1 MASGL
6 RILASGFRVQGPQRG
21 GEPEAQIRR
30 GIRWKL
36 MVTMLGLIAGLIA
49 VLSWIEIGNSQRL
62 IERETAKRVERE
74 SMFLAELGQIEARQ
88 LAAEVGNFIAG
99 AAFPSAAEVV
109 TNATGR
115 NVKLSFAIVLN
126 TSSEA
131 LVHAGERG
139 VAIHFPGELKPYA
152 GADDRLAAQQTNSTA
167 RTVLVNQTEVL
178 EVVAPVFNGNERWGV
193 LRLGYSLAKQRALVA
208 AARAEMHQ
216 QVRAVI
222 IRSVLTATGMVVLG
236 MLVVVWLSA
245 RISKPL
251 QRVTESAR
259 HLATGDFSAAAA
271 LDVRSQDEVG
281 VLADAFKK
289 MADNLQRTY
298 AELEE
303 SNRTLEGKVSERTH
317 ELAHM
322 TQLAEEARQQA
333 EGANRTKSSFLA
345 SMSHE
350 LRTPLTAI
358 IGFSEMLL
366 AEAQDAGRTES
377 AEDLQRIMDSAKHL
391 LQLINEI
398 LDLSKIEAQKME
410 LHLERFEVANVIRE
424 VRNTITPLISK
435 RENRLTVTM
444 AADIGSI
451 HADITKLRQSLLN
464 LLSNANKF
472 TEAGEVRLDVTRF
485 TRDGVAY
492 LRFAVADTGIGMTPA
507 QLGKL
512 FQAFQ
517 QADSSTSRKY
527 GGTGLGL
534 VITKKFCELMGG
546 GVTVTSEPGVGSTF
560 TIELPAEGRKIEPKA
575 VTPGTSTAPTAART
589 VLVLSPDRNVHLLV
603 AETLKDTGCVLR
615 IAPSGAEGVR
625 LAKEIRPV
633 LITLDASGPTADG
646 WSVMGQLKSDLD
658 LAPIPVILLTL
669 KDGQA
674 DAGFTLGAAEFMAKP
689 VDSVLLSRVMQRHLR
704 FPPDGHVLLVEDDPL
719 LREMM
724 TRMIENEKYPV
735 TVAENGLRA
744 LELVK
749 QNMPKLIVLDIM
761 MPVMDGF
768 QFLGE
773 LRQRKEWEQI
783 PVVVLT
789 AKTLSPE
796 EREFLSA
803 RTASV
808 LQKGASV
815 RGDVIANI
823 RRHIAKSP

>member
-1 MASGL
+1 M
-6 RILASGFRVQGPQRG
+6 
-21 GEPEAQIRR
+21 EPDTQIRR

-36 MVTMLGLIAGLIA
+36 LVTMLGLIVGLLA
-49 VLSWIEIGNSQRL
+49 VLSWIEISNSQAL
-62 IERETAKRVERE
+62 IERETDKRVEQQRK
-74 SMFLAELGQIEARQ
+74 FLADLGQLEAKQ
-88 LAAEVGNFIAG
+88 LAAEVGNLIAG

-109 TNATGR
+109 TNATAK
-115 NVKLSFAIVLN
+115 NTKLSFAIVLN
-126 TSSEA
+126 TGAQA

-139 VAIHFPGELKPYA
+139 LVIHFPGELKPYS
-152 GADDRLAAQQTNSTA
+152 GADDRLAAQQTNSTS
-167 RTVLVNQTEVL
+167 RTVVADGTEVL
-178 EVVAPVFNGNERWGV
+178 EVVSPVLAGNERWGV
-193 LRLGYSLAKQRALVA
+193 LRLGYSLAEQRKAIA
-208 AARAEMHQ
+208 DSRREMHD

-222 IRSVLTATGMVVLG
+222 TRSVATAGGMVLLG
-236 MLVVVWLSA
+236 LIVVVWLSA
-245 RISKPL
+245 LISKPL
-251 QRVTESAR
+251 QRVTASAR
-259 HLATGDFSAAAA
+259 RLATGDFSAASR
-271 LDVRSQDEVG
+271 LDIRSQDEVG
-281 VLADAFKK
+281 VLADAFTK

-303 SNRTLEGKVSERTH
+303 SNRTLELKVSQRTG

-366 AEAQDAGRTES
+366 ADAQAEGRTE
-377 AEDLQRIMDSAKHL
+377 AADDLQRIMDSAKHL
-391 LQLINEI
+391 LHLINEI

-410 LHLERFEVANVIRE
+410 LHLERFEVANIIRE
-424 VRNTITPLISK
+424 VGNTITPLVKKNS
-435 RENRLTVTM
+435 NRLVVTTGP
-444 AADIGSI
+444 DLGSI
-451 HADITKLRQSLLN
+451 QADLTKLRQSLLN

-472 TEAGEVRLDVTRF
+472 TDKGEVRLHVERF
-485 TRDGVAY
+485 VRDGTGFI
-492 LRFAVADTGIGMTPA
+492 RFAVADTGIGMTPV

-517 QADSSTSRKY
+517 QADSSTARKY

-534 VITKKFCELMGG
+534 VITRKFCELMGG
-546 GVTVTSEPGVGSTF
+546 SVNVTSELGKGSTF
-560 TIELPAEGRKIEPKA
+560 TVELPAEVRKLEAKPAAAGVGAASAGRI
-575 VTPGTSTAPTAART
+575 
-589 VLVLSPDRNVHLLV
+589 VLVLSPDKNVHALV
-603 AETLKDTGCVLR
+603 GETLKGTDCELR
-615 IAPSGAEGVR
+615 IAPSGSEGLK
-625 LAKEIRPV
+625 LARELRPV
-633 LITLDASGPTADG
+633 LIALDAAGPATDG
-646 WSVMGQLKSDLD
+646 WSVMGELKSDPD
-658 LAPIPVILLTL
+658 LAAIPVILLTL

-674 DAGFTLGAAEFMAKP
+674 DAGFTLGAAEFLTKP
-689 VDSVLLSRVMQRHLR
+689 VDSTLLGRVLQRHLR
-704 FPPDGHVLLVEDDPL
+704 YPPAGYVMLVEDDPV
-719 LREMM
+719 LRDMM
-724 TRMIENEKYPV
+724 SRMIENEKFQV

-749 QNMPKLIVLDIM
+749 QCIPQLIVLDIM

-773 LRQRKEWEQI
+773 LRQRKEWAHI

-803 RTASV
+803 RTHSV

-815 RGDVIANI
+815 REDVMTNI
-823 RRHIAKSP
+823 RRHVAKTP

>member
-1 MASGL
+1 M
-6 RILASGFRVQGPQRG
+6 
-21 GEPEAQIRR
+21 EPSTQIRR

-36 MVTMLGLIAGLIA
+36 LVTMVGLITGLLA
-49 VLSWIEIGNSQRL
+49 VLSWIEIGMSQRL
-62 IERETAKRVERE
+62 IERETEKRVDQQRK
-74 SMFLAELGQIEARQ
+74 FLADIGQLEAKQ

-99 AAFPSAAEVV
+99 GAFPSAAEAV
-109 TNATGR
+109 TSAASKNE
-115 NVKLSFAIVLN
+115 KLSFAMILN
-126 TSSEA
+126 TNAQA

-139 VAIHFPGELKPYA
+139 ALIHEGELKQYT
-152 GADDRLAAQQTNSTA
+152 GADDRFAAAQANPGS
-167 RTVLVNQTEVL
+167 RNVEVNKTEVL
-178 EVVAPVFNGNERWGV
+178 EVIFPIIVGIERWGV
-193 LRLGYSLAKQRALVA
+193 LRLGYSLAGLRKEFENSQR
-208 AARAEMHQ
+208 EMHD

-222 IRSVLTATGMVVLG
+222 RRSVITAGGMVLLG
-236 MLVVVWLSA
+236 VLVVVWLSA
-245 RISKPL
+245 LISKPL

-259 HLATGDFSAAAA
+259 QLATGNFSVAST

-281 VLADAFKK
+281 VLAEAFKK
-289 MADNLQRTY
+289 MAGNLQRTY
-298 AELEE
+298 AELED
-303 SNRTLEGKVSERTH
+303 SNLTLEGKVAERTR
-317 ELAHM
+317 ELGHM

-366 AEAQDAGRTES
+366 SEAQADGRTE
-377 AEDLQRIMDSAKHL
+377 AADDLQRIMDSAKHL

-410 LHLERFEVANVIRE
+410 LHLERFEVANILRE
-424 VRNTITPLISK
+424 VSNTLTPLIK
-435 RENRLTVTM
+435 NRSNQLITTTGPEL
-444 AADIGSI
+444 GSI
-451 HADITKLRQSLLN
+451 QADLTKLRQSLFN

-472 TEAGEVRLDVTRF
+472 TEQGQVRLHVERF
-485 TRDGVAY
+485 TRDGVAFI
-492 LRFAVADTGIGMTPA
+492 RFAVSDTGIGMTPA

-534 VITKKFCELMGG
+534 VITRKFCELMGG
-546 GVTVTSEPGVGSTF
+546 CVNVTSELGQGSTF
-560 TIELPAEGRKIEPKA
+560 TIELPAEVRKLEPKPA
-575 VTPGTSTAPTAART
+575 APPANGANLGPLAARI
-589 VLVLSPDRNVHLLV
+589 VLVLSPDRRVHQLV
-603 AETLKDTGCVLR
+603 RETIKDTGCEMR
-615 IAPSGAEGVR
+615 IAPSGAEGIQ
-625 LAKEIRPV
+625 LARALRPV
-633 LITLDASGPTADG
+633 LITLDASGPTSDG
-646 WSVMGQLKSDLD
+646 WSVMGELKSDLD
-658 LAPIPVILLTL
+658 LAAIPVILLTL
-669 KDGQA
+669 KDGQT
-674 DAGFTLGAAEFMAKP
+674 DAGFTLGAAEFLVKP
-689 VDSVLLSRVMQRHLR
+689 VDSVLLGRVLHRHLR
-704 FPPDGHVLLVEDDPL
+704 YPPDGHVLLVEDDPV
-719 LREMM
+719 LREIM
-724 TRMIENEKYPV
+724 TRMIEHEKYPV

-749 QNMPKLIVLDIM
+749 QNLPKLIVLDIM

-773 LRQRKEWEQI
+773 LRQRKEWENI

-808 LQKGASV
+808 LQKGASI
-815 RGDVIANI
+815 RNDVIINI
-823 RRHIAKSP
+823 RRHISKT

>member
-1 MASGL
+1 M
-6 RILASGFRVQGPQRG
+6 
-21 GEPEAQIRR
+21 EPLDPIRR

-36 MVTMLGLIAGLIA
+36 MVTMLGLIVGLLA
-49 VLSWIEIGNSQRL
+49 VLSWLEIGHSQEL
-62 IERETAKRVERE
+62 IERETAQRVQLMRDVLVARGE
-74 SMFLAELGQIEARQ
+74 SAATQ
-88 LAAEVGNFIAG
+88 LAKEIGNHLAG
-99 AAFPSAAEVV
+99 FAFSAVSEVV
-109 TNATGR
+109 TNATR
-115 NVKLSFAIVLN
+115 LNERKSYALVQNTNAQVLAHAGARG
-126 TSSEA
+126 A
-131 LVHAGERG
+131 LVH
-139 VAIHFPGELKPYA
+139 FDGELKPYT
-152 GADDRLAAQQTNSTA
+152 GTNDHFAARQTNIVA
-167 RTVLVNQTEVL
+167 HNVVVDKTEVL
-178 EVVAPVFNGNERWGV
+178 EIIAPILVGNERWGV
-193 LRLGYSLAKQRALVA
+193 LRLGYSLDDLRRETANSQRA
-208 AARAEMHQ
+208 MNH

-222 IRSVLTATGMVVLG
+222 TRSVVTACGMVLLGMVV
-236 MLVVVWLSA
+236 VAWLSA
-245 RISKPL
+245 LISQPL

-259 HLATGDFSAAAA
+259 QLATGDFSAAAT
-271 LDVRSQDEVG
+271 LEIRSQDEVG

-298 AELEE
+298 AELAE
-303 SNRTLEGKVSERTH
+303 SNLTLEGKVAARTR
-317 ELAHM
+317 ELGHM

-333 EGANRTKSSFLA
+333 EAASRTKSSFLA

-366 AEAQDAGRTES
+366 AEAQAESRTE
-377 AEDLQRIMDSAKHL
+377 AADDLQRIMDSAKHL
-391 LQLINEI
+391 LHLINEI

-410 LHLERFEVANVIRE
+410 LHLERFEVANILRE
-424 VRNTITPLISK
+424 VGNTITPLVK
-435 RENRLTVTM
+435 QRANRLVVTA
-444 AADIGSI
+444 AADLGSI
-451 HADITKLRQSLLN
+451 NADITKLRQSLLN

-472 TEAGEVRLDVTRF
+472 TEQGEVRLTVERF
-485 TRDGVAY
+485 TRDGAAFIS
-492 LRFAVADTGIGMTPA
+492 FAVSDTGIGMTPE

-534 VITKKFCELMGG
+534 VITRKFCELMGG
-546 GVTVTSEPGVGSTF
+546 TVHVSSELGKGSTF
-560 TIELPAEGRKIEPKA
+560 TIELPAEVKKPEPKSA
-575 VTPGTSTAPTAART
+575 APALNGVAAQTAART
-589 VLVLSPDRNVHLLV
+589 VLVLSPDQKVHALV
-603 AETLKDTGCVLR
+603 ADTLKGTGCALR

-625 LAKEIRPV
+625 LARELRPV
-633 LITLDASGPTADG
+633 LITLDAAGPPADG
-646 WSVMGQLKSDLD
+646 WSVMGQLKADPD

-674 DAGFTLGAAEFMAKP
+674 DAGFTLGAAEFLAKP
-689 VDSVLLSRVMQRHLR
+689 VDSALLSRVLHRHLR
-704 FPPDGHVLLVEDDPL
+704 YPPDGHVLLVEDDPV

-724 TRMIENEKYPV
+724 TRMIENEKFPV

-749 QNMPKLIVLDIM
+749 QNIPKLIVLDIM

-773 LRQRKEWEQI
+773 LRQRPEWAHI

-796 EREFLSA
+796 EREFLAA
-803 RTASV
+803 RTDSV

-815 RGDVIANI
+815 RTDVIANI
-823 RRHIAKSP
+823 RRYITKP

>member
-1 MASGL
+1 M
-6 RILASGFRVQGPQRG
+6 
-21 GEPEAQIRR
+21 EPPTQIRR

-36 MVTMLGLIAGLIA
+36 MVTMLGLIVGLLA
-49 VLSWIEIGNSQRL
+49 VLSWLEVSHSQQL
-62 IERETAKRVERE
+62 IERETARRVQLERDVLVARGE
-74 SMFLAELGQIEARQ
+74 GAAAHLANELGEKISG
-88 LAAEVGNFIAG
+88 LAF
-99 AAFPSAAEVV
+99 SAVSEVV
-109 TNATGR
+109 TNATR
-115 NVKLSFAIVLN
+115 LNAQLTYAMVMNTNAQVL
-126 TSSEA
+126 A
-131 LVHAGERG
+131 HAGEQG
-139 VAIHFPGELKPYA
+139 ALIHFDSELKPYS
-152 GADDRLAAQQTNSTA
+152 GADDRTAARQTRIGSRNVT
-167 RTVLVNQTEVL
+167 VNQMEVL
-178 EVVAPVFNGNERWGV
+178 EVVAPIQVGREQWGV
-193 LRLGYSLAKQRALVA
+193 LRLGYSLADLRRVIEDSQRGK
-208 AARAEMHQ
+208 EQ

-222 IRSVLTATGMVVLG
+222 TRSLVTAIGMVLLG
-236 MLVVVWLSA
+236 VAIVAWLSA
-245 RISKPL
+245 RISQPL

-259 HLATGDFSAAAA
+259 LLATGDFSAAAT
-271 LDVRSQDEVG
+271 LEVRSQDEVG

-298 AELEE
+298 AKLEE
-303 SNRTLEGKVSERTH
+303 SNLTLEGKVVERTR
-317 ELAHM
+317 ELGQM

-377 AEDLQRIMDSAKHL
+377 ADDLQRIMDSAKHL
-391 LQLINEI
+391 LHLINEI

-410 LHLERFEVANVIRE
+410 LHLERFEVANILRE
-424 VRNTITPLISK
+424 VSNTITPLVK
-435 RENRLTVTM
+435 KHGNQLVLT
-444 AADIGSI
+444 AGPDLGSV
-451 HADITKLRQSLLN
+451 HADLTKLRQSLLN

-472 TEAGEVRLDVTRF
+472 TDHGEVRLTVERF
-485 TRDGVAY
+485 TREGAAY
-492 LRFAVADTGIGMTPA
+492 LRFAVADTGIGMTPE

-517 QADSSTSRKY
+517 QADSSTARKY

-534 VITKKFCELMGG
+534 VITRKFCELMGG
-546 GVTVTSEPGVGSTF
+546 SVNVTSELGKGSVF
-560 TIELPAEGRKIEPKA
+560 TIELPAEVKKLEPKPA
-575 VTPGTSTAPTAART
+575 TSATNGSSTQPAART
-589 VLVLSPDRNVHLLV
+589 VLVLSPDQNVHALV
-603 AETLKDTGCVLR
+603 AETLKGTGCAMR

-625 LAKEIRPV
+625 LARELRPV

-646 WSVMGQLKSDLD
+646 WSVMGELKSDLH

-674 DAGFTLGAAEFMAKP
+674 DAGFTLGAAEFLAKP
-689 VDSVLLSRVMQRHLR
+689 VDSALLSRVLHRHLR
-704 FPPDGHVLLVEDDPL
+704 YPPDGHVLLVEDDPV

-724 TRMIENEKYPV
+724 TRMIENEKFPV

-749 QNMPKLIVLDIM
+749 QNIPKLIVLDIM

-773 LRQRKEWEQI
+773 LRQRPEWGHI

-796 EREFLSA
+796 EREFLAA

-815 RGDVIANI
+815 RSDVIANI
-823 RRHIAKSP
+823 RRYITQP

>member
-1 MASGL
+1 MASGIRL
-6 RILASGFRVQGPQRG
+6 LAAGFRPPPPR
-21 GEPEAQIRR
+21 ELKPEVQIRR
-30 GIRWKL
+30 GIRWTL
-36 MVTMLGLIAGLIA
+36 MVTMLGLVAGLLA
-49 VLSWIEIGNSQRL
+49 VLSWLEIGKSQRL
-62 IERETAKRVERE
+62 IEREAARRVQLMRDV
-74 SMFLAELGQIEARQ
+74 LVARGEGAASQ
-88 LAAEVGNFIAG
+88 LAKEVGNHIAG
-99 AAFPSAAEVV
+99 FAFSAVSEVV
-109 TNATGR
+109 TNATLQNGQ
-115 NVKLSFAIVLN
+115 LSYALVLN
-126 TSSEA
+126 TNAQA
-131 LVHAGERG
+131 LAHAGEHG
-139 VAIHFPGELKPYA
+139 ALIHFDGELRQYT
-152 GADDRLAAQQTNSTA
+152 GADDRFAAAQTRGVA
-167 RTVLVNQTEVL
+167 RNVVVKETEVL
-178 EVVAPVFNGNERWGV
+178 EIIAPILVGNDHWGV
-193 LRLGYSLAKQRALVA
+193 LRLGYSLAKQRAEVA
-208 AARAEMHQ
+208 AARDEMKQ
-216 QVRAVI
+216 QVQAVI
-222 IRSVLTATGMVVLG
+222 TRSVLTASGMVLLG

-298 AELEE
+298 AALEE
-303 SNRTLEGKVSERTH
+303 SNRTLEGKVSERTQ

-377 AEDLQRIMDSAKHL
+377 ADDLQRIMDSAKHL
-391 LQLINEI
+391 LHLINEI

-424 VRNTITPLISK
+424 VRNTITPLIKK
-435 RENRLTVTM
+435 RGNRLIVTL
-444 AADIGSI
+444 AADLGSI
-451 HADITKLRQSLLN
+451 NADITKLRQSLLN

-472 TEAGEVRLDVTRF
+472 TEQGEVRLDVARF
-485 TRDGVAY
+485 TRDGVAS
-492 LRFAVADTGIGMTPA
+492 LRFAVSDTGIGMTPA

-546 GVTVTSEPGVGSTF
+546 GVTVTSEPGKGSTF
-560 TIELPAEGRKIEPKA
+560 TIELPAEVRKPEPKPA
-575 VTPGTSTAPTAART
+575 APAAAPVTRT
-589 VLVLSPDRNVHLLV
+589 VLVLSPDTNVHQLV

-615 IAPSGAEGVR
+615 VAPSGTEGVK

-633 LITLDASGPTADG
+633 LITLDASGPAADG
-646 WSVMGQLKSDLD
+646 WSVMGELKSDVD

-674 DAGFTLGAAEFMAKP
+674 DAGFTLGAAEFMTKP
-689 VDSVLLSRVMQRHLR
+689 VDSVLLSRVLHRHLR

-744 LELVK
+744 LELVR
-749 QNMPKLIVLDIM
+749 QNIPKLIVLDIM

-773 LRQRKEWEQI
+773 LRQRKEWEHI

-796 EREFLSA
+796 EREFLST

>member
-1 MASGL
+1 M
-6 RILASGFRVQGPQRG
+6 
-21 GEPEAQIRR
+21 EPDTQIRR

-36 MVTMLGLIAGLIA
+36 LVTMVGLIAGLLA
-49 VLSWIEIGNSQRL
+49 VLSWIEIGKSQQL
-62 IERETAKRVERE
+62 IERETEKRVQLMRDVLVARGEGAAA
-74 SMFLAELGQIEARQ
+74 SLAKD
-88 LAAEVGNFIAG
+88 VGNFISG
-99 AAFPSAAEVV
+99 FAFESLENAV
-109 TNATGR
+109 TNATR
-115 NVKLSFAIVLN
+115 LNTQLHYVIVLN
-126 TSSEA
+126 TNSEA
-131 LVHAGERG
+131 IVHAGERG
-139 VAIHFPGELKPYA
+139 TKIFFDVERKPYT
-152 GADDRLAAQQTNSTA
+152 GADDRFAASQTLTTA
-167 RTVLVNQTEVL
+167 RNVTVDKTEVL
-178 EVVAPVFNGNERWGV
+178 EVIAPFVVGNERWGV
-193 LRLGYSLAKQRALVA
+193 VRLGYSLADQRKAIEDS
-208 AARAEMHQ
+208 RREMHN

-222 IRSVLTATGMVVLG
+222 TRSVTTAGGMVLLG
-236 MLVVVWLSA
+236 VIVVVWLSA
-245 RISKPL
+245 LISKPL
-251 QRVTESAR
+251 QRVTASAR
-259 HLATGDFSAAAA
+259 QLATGDFSAASK
-271 LDVRSQDEVG
+271 LDIRSQDEVG
-281 VLADAFKK
+281 VLADAFRK

-303 SNRTLEGKVSERTH
+303 SNRTLEGKVSERTR
-317 ELAHM
+317 ELGQM

-366 AEAQDAGRTES
+366 AEAQADGRTE
-377 AEDLQRIMDSAKHL
+377 AADDLQRIMDSAKHL
-391 LQLINEI
+391 LHLINEI

-410 LHLERFEVANVIRE
+410 LHLERFEVANIIRE
-424 VRNTITPLISK
+424 VGNTITPLIRK
-435 RENRLTVTM
+435 NANQLVVTTGT
-444 AADIGSI
+444 DLGSI
-451 HADITKLRQSLLN
+451 SADITKLRQSLLN

-472 TEAGEVRLDVTRF
+472 TEKGEVRLHVERF
-485 TRDGVAY
+485 ARDGVSF
-492 LRFAVADTGIGMTPA
+492 LRFAVSDTGIGMTPV

-512 FQAFQ
+512 FPACQ

-534 VITKKFCELMGG
+534 VITRKFCELMGG
-546 GVTVTSEPGVGSTF
+546 SVNVTSELGKGSTF
-560 TIELPAEGRKIEPKA
+560 TIELPAEVRKLEAKPA
-575 VTPGTSTAPTAART
+575 VTSTSSAVPAARI
-589 VLVLSPDRNVHLLV
+589 VLVLSPDENVHRLV
-603 AETLKDTGCVLR
+603 GETLKGTGCELR
-615 IAPSGAEGVR
+615 IAPSGAEGVK
-625 LAKEIRPV
+625 LARELRPV
-633 LITLDASGPTADG
+633 LITLDASGPAADG
-646 WSVMGQLKSDLD
+646 WSVMGELKSDVD
-658 LAPIPVILLTL
+658 LAPIPVVLLTL

-674 DAGFTLGAAEFMAKP
+674 DAGFTLGAAEFLAKP
-689 VDSVLLSRVMQRHLR
+689 VDSLLLGRVLHRHLR
-704 FPPDGHVLLVEDDPL
+704 FPPDGHVLLVEDDPV

-749 QNMPKLIVLDIM
+749 QNIPKLIVLDIM

-773 LRQRKEWEQI
+773 LRQRKEWDHI

-815 RGDVIANI
+815 RVDVIANI
-823 RRHIAKSP
+823 RRHITKSP

>member
-1 MASGL
+1 MDP
-6 RILASGFRVQGPQRG
+6 VV
-21 GEPEAQIRR
+21 AQIRR

-36 MVTMLGLIAGLIA
+36 LVTMLGLIVGLVA
-49 VLSWIEIGNSQRL
+49 MLSWFEIAADQRL
-62 IERETAKRVERE
+62 IEREMERRVQLKREVLVARGQGTA
-74 SMFLAELGQIEARQ
+74 FQ
-88 LAAEVGNFIAG
+88 LSKEIGNHITGFAL
-99 AAFPSAAEVV
+99 SALLDPVANATRLDPQLNYGLLLN
-109 TNATGR
+109 TNAQ
-115 NVKLSFAIVLN
+115 AILHV
-126 TSSEA
+126 
-131 LVHAGERG
+131 GERG
-139 VAIHFPGELKPYA
+139 KTLFWDEGNLKQYTS
-152 GADDRLAAQQTNSTA
+152 ADDRFAASQTKAIA
-167 RTVLVNQTEVL
+167 RNVTVSNTELL
-178 EVVAPVFNGNERWGV
+178 EVIVPVSTTSERWGV
-193 LRLGYSLAKQRALVA
+193 LRLGYSLEELRREIDI
-208 AARAEMHQ
+208 ARGDMRDQ
-216 QVRAVI
+216 IRAVI
-222 IRSVLTATGMVVLG
+222 TRSITTAG
-236 MLVVVWLSA
+236 VVVVIGLIVVAWLSA
-245 RISKPL
+245 LISKPL
-251 QRVTESAR
+251 LRVTESAR
-259 HLATGDFSAAAA
+259 QLSTGDFSAAAR
-271 LDVRSQDEVG
+271 LDVRSRDEVG

-303 SNRTLEGKVSERTH
+303 SNRTLEGKVAERTR
-317 ELAHM
+317 ELGQM
-322 TQLAEEARQQA
+322 TQLAEEARQLA

-366 AEAQDAGRTES
+366 AEAQDEGRTE
-377 AEDLQRIMDSAKHL
+377 AADDLQRIMDSAKHL

-410 LHLERFEVANVIRE
+410 LHIERFEVANVVRE
-424 VRNTITPLISK
+424 VRNTITPLVKK
-435 RENRLTVTM
+435 RENQLVVTLGE
-444 AADIGSI
+444 DIGSI
-451 HADITKLRQSLLN
+451 SADITKLRQSLLN

-472 TEAGEVRLDVTRF
+472 TEKGEVRLDVERI
-485 TRDGVAY
+485 TRDGASW
-492 LRFAVADTGIGMTPA
+492 LRFSVGDTGIGMTPE

-534 VITKKFCELMGG
+534 VITRKFCELMGG
-546 GVTVTSEPGVGSTF
+546 TVNVTSELGKGSTF
-560 TIELPAEGRKIEPKA
+560 TIELPAEVRKVEPKPA
-575 VTPGTSTAPTAART
+575 VAVSTVQEQTGRI
-589 VLVLSPDRNVHLLV
+589 VLVLSPDKKVHKLV
-603 AETLKDTGCVLR
+603 AETLKGTGCEIR
-615 IAPSGAEGVR
+615 IAPSGSEGVR
-625 LAKEIRPV
+625 LARELRPV

-646 WSVMGQLKSDLD
+646 WSVMGELKSDSD
-658 LAPIPVILLTL
+658 LAPIPVVLLTL
-669 KDGQA
+669 KDGQT
-674 DAGFTLGAAEFMAKP
+674 DAGFTLGAAEFLAKP
-689 VDSVLLSRVMQRHLR
+689 VDSTLLGRVLHRHLR
-704 FPPDGHVLLVEDDPL
+704 YPPDGHVLLVEDDPL

-724 TRMIENEKYPV
+724 TRMIENEQYPV

-749 QNMPKLIVLDIM
+749 QTIPKLIVLDIM

-773 LRQRKEWEQI
+773 LRQRKEWDHI

-815 RGDVIANI
+815 REDVISNI
-823 RRHIAKSP
+823 HRHINKSA